1 MDFSPCFS
9 PEAKYIRFGLFWVV
23 LCFLFIAV
31 PESQGQLL
39 CVHWARGPAQG
50 DDLGSLSLCRA
61 TGTWILG
68 WAANCRH
75 RGWAPPRCAIL
86 GFLFTS
92 VVILSFTIQVP
103 LFFSPFLP
111 VLSTGKLLRGLIRLC
126 FWDLFPWQLRVG
138 FWVLSKLS
146 EVKDYCTLFILN
158 FQSVMDWYFC
168 KILKKKLN
176 YEKSD
181 IKNKDIQNT
190 NLIFFSYA

>member
-1 MDFSPCFS
+1 MDSGVSC
-9 PEAKYIRFGLFWVV
+9 
-23 LCFLFIAV
+23 
-31 PESQGQLL
+31 QLQAQRL
-39 CVHWARGPAQG
+39 GPPKVCYFRISFHFCG
-50 DDLGSLSLCRA
+50 HP
-61 TGTWILG
+61 IL
-68 WAANCRH
+68 
-75 RGWAPPRCAIL
+75 
-86 GFLFTS
+86 
-92 VVILSFTIQVP
+92 TIQVP

-111 VLSTGKLLRGLIRLC
+111 VLSTGKLLRGLIRSC
-126 FWDLFPWQLRVG
+126 FWDCFPWQLRVG

-190 NLIFFSYA
+190 NLIFFLMLNIPNITLLYYYKRVLKCFLPISALILLEMGNNFSHTAWSWSPEASLGF